1 MDDREPLVLP
11 KQFATAMRKFLTN
24 GCTGNLKLNVKDGRI
39 LGLHVEEIISF
50 KAVGEAT
57 TGPRHRPSARMSMPR
72 PRNRNRRW

>member
-39 LGLHVEEIISF
+39 LGLHVEEIISL
-50 KAVGEAT
+50 KAAGKAT
-57 TGPRHRPSARMSMPR
+57 TGDRPQLRSAPCVTRE
-72 PRNRNRRW
+72 N